1 MYNSMTSYLG
11 KYVSTYYVSK
21 DGKCCPKQVSKSTYY
36 RYKRIHR
43 IREYVNS
50 SYGYKQHIIEVLL

>member
-1 MYNSMTSYLG
+1 MYNSMTSAH
-11 KYVSTYYVSK
+11 TYYVSK
-21 DGKCCPKQVSKSTYY
+21 DSKCPKQVSKSTYY

-50 SYGYKQHIIEVLL
+50 CYGYKQHIVEVL